1 MSLSDVQG
9 GLMSL
14 SNLSAPVFFVF
25 VVPVLIAI
33 VAWLVYRFSVKRFG
47 GAAARKRQLRL
58 AVMDAASVDSRRRLI
73 LIRRDNVEH
82 LLIIGGPTDVVVE
95 TNIMRG
101 NVAAPARE
109 AAPVRAAAVADTTLS
124 ARPRAPPAARDYGEP
139 RQQREKMASAA
150 GSARR

>member
-1 MSLSDVQG
+1 MSLSDLQG

-14 SNLSAPVFFVF
+14 SNLSAPVFFGFVL
-25 VVPVLIAI
+25 VVPVVIAI
-33 VAWLVYRFSVKRFG
+33 VAWLVYRFGVKR
-47 GAAARKRQLRL
+47 AAARKRQLRV

-109 AAPVRAAAVADTTLS
+109 AAPVRAAPVADITL
-124 ARPRAPPAARDYGEP
+124 RTHPRAPAAARDHGEP
-139 RQQREKMASAA
+139 RPQREKMVSAA
-150 GSARR
+150 SGARP